1 MGSDHK
7 IAEETTIKPSLSEQ
21 QYEARPA
28 GLALF
33 ALGFRPFFLCAG
45 IAAVVLMV
53 IWLLGYTKRD
63 PLLTYY
69 GSSGWHAHEM
79 LFGYVV
85 AVVAGFLLTAV
96 RNWTNSETMRGMPLA
111 ALTLLWLAGRI
122 LPLLLFIPP
131 WMVALV
137 DLAFLPVLAIVL
149 AVPLVRAKQN
159 RNLFVVALLG
169 VLMLANVLVHSE
181 WLGYAMDTAR
191 LGEVLAIYTLV
202 LLITVIAGRVIPFFI
217 ASALPAAKVLSRPA
231 IDYMSI
237 ITVILLA
244 LSDLFSPSVR
254 VVVVC
259 ALLAALVHAWRLR
272 GWMVWAALTQPLLAV
287 LLVGYAWLVV
297 GFALLAFAY
306 SGYISTM
313 LAFHALMVGGI
324 GVLTLGMMARVALGH
339 TGRPLRA
346 SPLVALAFFLV
357 NVAAIVRVAGPPL
370 TLRYTQAVISAAG
383 ALWITGFVLFLVIY
397 IPILVQPRVDGRPG

>member
-1 MGSDHK
+1 
-7 IAEETTIKPSLSEQ
+7 
-21 QYEARPA
+21 
-28 GLALF
+28 
-33 ALGFRPFFLCAG
+33 
-45 IAAVVLMV
+45 MV

-79 LFGYVV
+79 LFGYVA

-96 RNWTNSETMRGMPLA
+96 RNWTKIETMRGMPLA

-122 LPLLLFIPP
+122 LPLLAFVPP

-137 DLAFLPVLAIVL
+137 DLAFMPVLAIVL

-159 RNLFVVALLG
+159 RNLFVVVLLG
-169 VLMLANVLVHSE
+169 ILTVANVLVHSE
-181 WLGYAMDTAR
+181 WLGYAVGTAR

-217 ASALPAAKVLSRPA
+217 ASAIPAAKLRSRRA
-231 IDYMSI
+231 VEYMSI

-244 LSDLFSPSVR
+244 LSDLFSPSVEA
-254 VVVVC
+254 VVAC

-287 LLVGYAWLVV
+287 LLAGYAWLVV
-297 GFALLAFAY
+297 GFVLLAVAY

-313 LAFHALMVGGI
+313 LAFHAFTVGGI

-339 TGRPLRA
+339 TGRSLRA
-346 SPLVALAFFLV
+346 SPLVTLAFILV
-357 NVAAIVRVAGPPL
+357 NIAAIVRVAGPLL
-370 TLRYTQAVISAAG
+370 TLRYTQAVITAAG
-383 ALWITGFVLFLVIY
+383 ALWITSFVLFLVVY
-397 IPILVQPRVDGRPG
+397 IPILVRPRIDGRPG

>member
-1 MGSDHK
+1 M
-7 IAEETTIKPSLSEQ
+7 
-21 QYEARPA
+21 
-28 GLALF
+28 F

-45 IAAVVLMV
+45 VAAVVLMV

-79 LFGYVV
+79 LFGYVA

-96 RNWTNSETMRGMPLA
+96 RNWTKIETMRGMPLA

-122 LPLLLFIPP
+122 LPLLAFVPP

-137 DLAFLPVLAIVL
+137 DLAFMPVLAIVL

-159 RNLFVVALLG
+159 RNLFVVVLLG
-169 VLMLANVLVHSE
+169 ILTVANVLVHSE
-181 WLGYAMDTAR
+181 WLGYAVGTAR

-217 ASALPAAKVLSRPA
+217 ASAIPAAKLRSRRA
-231 IDYMSI
+231 VEYMSI

-244 LSDLFSPSVR
+244 LSDLFSPSVEA
-254 VVVVC
+254 VVAC

-287 LLVGYAWLVV
+287 LLAGYAWLVV
-297 GFALLAFAY
+297 GFVLLAVAY

-313 LAFHALMVGGI
+313 LAFHAFTVGGI

-339 TGRPLRA
+339 TGRSLRA
-346 SPLVALAFFLV
+346 SPLVTLAFILV
-357 NVAAIVRVAGPPL
+357 NIAAIVRVAGPLL
-370 TLRYTQAVISAAG
+370 TLRYTQAVITAAG
-383 ALWITGFVLFLVIY
+383 ALWITSFVLFLVVY
-397 IPILVQPRVDGRPG
+397 IPILVRPRIDGRPG

>member
-1 MGSDHK
+1 M
-7 IAEETTIKPSLSEQ
+7 
-21 QYEARPA
+21 
-28 GLALF
+28 F

-45 IAAVVLMV
+45 LAAVVLMA

-79 LFGYVV
+79 LFGYSV

-96 RNWTNSETMRGMPLA
+96 RNWTNIETLRGLPLA
-111 ALTLLWLAGRI
+111 ALSVLWLAGRI
-122 LPLLLFIPP
+122 LPLLLGIPP

-137 DLAFLPVLAIVL
+137 DMAFLPVLALVL
-149 AVPLVRAKQN
+149 AVPLLRAGQSK
-159 RNLFVVALLG
+159 NLFVLPLLA
-169 VLMLANVLVHSE
+169 VLMFANALVHSE
-181 WLGYAMDTAR
+181 WLGYAMNSAR
-191 LGEVLAIYTLV
+191 LGVVLAIYTLV

-217 ASALPAAKVLSRPA
+217 QSALPAVKIRPRPA
-231 IDYMSI
+231 IEYMSV

-244 LSDLFSPSVR
+244 LSDLFSPSAQ

-259 ALLAALVHAWRLR
+259 AGLAAMVHAWRLSA
-272 GWMVWAALTQPLLAV
+272 WMVGAAWSKPLLWV
-287 LLVGYAWLVV
+287 LLMGYAWLVA
-297 GFALLAFAY
+297 GFALLAVAY
-306 SGYISTM
+306 DGLIPSM

-324 GVLTLGMMARVALGH
+324 GVLTLGMMVRVALGH

-346 SPLVALAFFLV
+346 SSLAALAFILV
-357 NVAAIVRVAGPPL
+357 NLAALVRVAGPLL

-383 ALWITGFVLFLVIY
+383 ALWIMSFVLFLAIY
-397 IPILVQPRVDGRPG
+397 TPMLLQARVDGRPG

>member
-1 MGSDHK
+1 
-7 IAEETTIKPSLSEQ
+7 
-21 QYEARPA
+21 
-28 GLALF
+28 LF

-45 IAAVVLMV
+45 VAAVVLMV

-79 LFGYVV
+79 LFGYVA

-96 RNWTNSETMRGMPLA
+96 RNWTKIETMRGMPLA

-122 LPLLLFIPP
+122 LPLLAFVPP

-137 DLAFLPVLAIVL
+137 DLAFMPVLAIVL

-159 RNLFVVALLG
+159 RNLFVVVLLG
-169 VLMLANVLVHSE
+169 ILTVANVLVHSE
-181 WLGYAMDTAR
+181 WLGYAVGTAR

-217 ASALPAAKVLSRPA
+217 ASAIPAAKLRSRRA
-231 IDYMSI
+231 VEYMSI

-244 LSDLFSPSVR
+244 LSDLFSPSVEA
-254 VVVVC
+254 VVAC

-287 LLVGYAWLVV
+287 LLAGYAWLVV
-297 GFALLAFAY
+297 GFVLLAVAY

-313 LAFHALMVGGI
+313 LAFHAFTVGGI

-339 TGRPLRA
+339 TGRSLRA
-346 SPLVALAFFLV
+346 SPLVTLAFILV
-357 NVAAIVRVAGPPL
+357 NIAAIVRVAGPLL
-370 TLRYTQAVISAAG
+370 TLRYTQAVITAAG
-383 ALWITGFVLFLVIY
+383 ALWITSFVLFLVVY
-397 IPILVQPRVDGRPG
+397 IPILVRPRIDGRPG